1 MEKGKKEGIDWG
13 TVASK
18 IFCGAVAVLLFY
30 LLAKYALGALM
41 PFAAA
46 YLFSLVIV
54 PAASFISKKTGLP
67 KKFCAFLCLTLSFFL
82 FGALLFFGVKR
93 LILEISELLE
103 SASRGE
109 GGLVKLFSSLGDAV
123 ENISSKFGFACSF
136 VGAAV
141 TYTENDVKIM
151 TAHTAKESAFF
162 ILINITSQKNIPVCE
177 DL

>member
-93 LILEISELLE
+93 LILARIAAPPRLNPLLKR
-103 SASRGE
+103 S
-109 GGLVKLFSSLGDAV
+109 
-123 ENISSKFGFACSF
+123 
-136 VGAAV
+136 
-141 TYTENDVKIM
+141 
-151 TAHTAKESAFF
+151 
-162 ILINITSQKNIPVCE
+162 P
-177 DL
+177 